1 MPMRTNAIPDLGSW
15 HGEAPLHHYFVCD
28 VFTATPLEGNQL
40 GVFTDGRALTADE
53 MQRLAREL
61 NFAETVFLLPP
72 ARDGDVHV
80 RIFTPTAE
88 LPFAGHPVLGTA
100 FVVGEALGGDSV
112 ALETGAGIIA
122 IRLEREDNRIVFGW
136 MAQPIPTPEKY
147 ERERELLAALGLSQ
161 SRLPVECYRNGP
173 PHVFVALESE
183 EAVAAVAPDMSV
195 LSELAVAVSCFAGA
209 GRSWKT
215 RMFFPAA
222 GVPEDPATGS
232 AAGPLA
238 LHLARHGSIAF
249 GVEIEVAQG
258 VEIGRPSRLY
268 ARVEGS
274 DDAVTAV
281 EVGGVAV
288 IVAEG
293 HYRISAG

>member
-1 MPMRTNAIPDLGSW
+1 MIFQQP
-15 HGEAPLHHYFVCD
+15 
-28 VFTATPLEGNQL
+28 
-40 GVFTDGRALTADE
+40 
-53 MQRLAREL
+53 RLRR
-61 NFAETVFLLPP
+61 F
-72 ARDGDVHV
+72 H
-80 RIFTPTAE
+80 
-88 LPFAGHPVLGTA
+88 
-100 FVVGEALGGDSV
+100 S
-112 ALETGAGIIA
+112 
-122 IRLEREDNRIVFGW
+122 
-136 MAQPIPTPEKY
+136 

-161 SRLPVECYRNGP
+161 SWLPVECYRNGP

-195 LSELAVAVSCFAGA
+195 LSELAVAVSCFAGT
-209 GRSWKT
+209 GQSWKT

-249 GVEIEVAQG
+249 GVEIEVTQG

-274 DDAVTAV
+274 DDAATAV